1 MKHQENTNSGRY
13 QWPIQLDKETHS
25 ELKRLA
31 LKEGKPIK
39 TIIQELIKYKIAEN
53 MFRV

>member
-1 MKHQENTNSGRY
+1 MKHAKNTNLGRY

-25 ELKRLA
+25 ELKKIA
-31 LKEGKPIK
+31 LKEGKSVK